1 MPRGPARKGA
11 TRGTGNSP
19 GDAVPYAFPRHTLE
33 LQLQLGRISG
43 TRRHSAL
50 LPSWRPWTRPAAS
63 NCLKIPTRAALH
75 QVPSSGNDLSGHQV
89 SCCGGLEG

>member
-1 MPRGPARKGA
+1 MQETAQGTQSQMHFPGTPWSPSSSLAVSPGA
-11 TRGTGNSP
+11 T
-19 GDAVPYAFPRHTLE
+19 TL
-33 LQLQLGRISG
+33 
-43 TRRHSAL
+43 RRSAL

-63 NCLKIPTRAALH
+63 NCLKIPTRAALR